1 VALGLSAAAPA
12 ADSSEPI
19 VSFRKITKRFGATLA
34 VDNVDLDISAGE
46 IHALLGANGA
56 GKSTLI
62 KLLAGIHQPDAGEIY
77 LKGRPI
83 QRRRSER
90 LPIAFIH
97 QDLGLVDWMT
107 VAENIALVSGYS
119 RRGGLI
125 DWARTTEASARAL
138 GVLGSEIPPDTQV
151 ARLSQP
157 DKALVAIARALAVGA
172 DLVVLDE
179 PTASLPESDV
189 ARLFRVLRRLRA
201 HGAAMIY
208 VSHRLDEVFRLADR
222 VTVLR
227 DGKKVHSSPVRETSP
242 AELVLLIVGRPPA
255 ELFVKPEAPT
265 RQPLLQVHDICV
277 GGIGPVSLDIAGG
290 EILALT
296 GLRGAGQD
304 VIGRAIAGIERIS
317 SGNIEFSGR
326 PLTLTSP
333 GDAVAQGIRFVSSK
347 RHEEGLAP
355 RLTVKENLFLN
366 PAASHRRIQDFESRS
381 HESERARRLAVKFA
395 VRPPDPDRLIG
406 TLSGGNQQKV
416 LLARSL
422 GLGSKLLVLEEPT
435 QGVDIGAKAEI
446 YQIIVDSLDESNAV
460 LLVSSDLE
468 EVAGVAT
475 RALIFNREAAAV
487 ELQHNE
493 MSLSRLT
500 QLVTGAEVS
509 SSKAQS

>member
-1 VALGLSAAAPA
+1 LGLNAPA
-12 ADSSEPI
+12 PTADSAEPI

-34 VDNVDLDISAGE
+34 VDNVDLDIAPGE

-62 KLLAGIHQPDAGEIY
+62 KLLAGIHQPDSGEIY
-77 LKGRPI
+77 LKGRTL
-83 QRRRSER
+83 QRRVSER

-119 RRGGLI
+119 RRAGLI
-125 DWARTTEASARAL
+125 AWAKTTEQSARAL
-138 GVLGSEIPPDTQV
+138 GVLGSEIPPETQV

-172 DLVVLDE
+172 DVVVLDE
-179 PTASLPESDV
+179 PTASLPEVDV
-189 ARLFRVLRRLRA
+189 SRLFRVLRRLRA
-201 HGAAMIY
+201 HGVAMIY

-227 DGKKVHSSPVRETSP
+227 DGKKVHTSPVHQTNP

-255 ELFVKPEAPT
+255 ELFIKPELQT
-265 RQPLLQVHDICV
+265 RQPLLEARDICV
-277 GGIGPVSLDIAGG
+277 GRIGPVSVRIAGG

-304 VIGRAIAGIERIS
+304 MIGRALCGIERIS
-317 SGNIEFSGR
+317 SGTIEFSGR
-326 PLTLTSP
+326 PLNLTGP
-333 GDAVAQGIRFVSSK
+333 RDAVAHGIRFVSSK

-366 PAASHRRIQDFESRS
+366 PAAGHRRIQDFESRG
-381 HESERARRLAVKFA
+381 HESERARRLAVKFG

-446 YQIIVDSLDESNAV
+446 YQIIVDSLDESSAV

-468 EVAGVAT
+468 EVAGIAT
-475 RALIFNREAAAV
+475 RALIFNREAVAV
-487 ELQHNE
+487 ELRRNE

-500 QLVTGAEVS
+500 QLVTGADAS
-509 SSKAQS
+509 ATTTQS

>member
-1 VALGLSAAAPA
+1 MGLNATAPG
-12 ADSSEPI
+12 ADSAEPI
-19 VSFRKITKRFGATLA
+19 VSFRKISKRFGATLA
-34 VDNVDLDISAGE
+34 VDNVDLDIAPGE

-77 LKGRPI
+77 LKGRPL
-83 QRRRSER
+83 QRRLSER

-119 RRGGLI
+119 RRVGLI
-125 DWARTTEASARAL
+125 DWAKTTEHSAEAL

-157 DKALVAIARALAVGA
+157 DKALVAIARALAVGT
-172 DLVVLDE
+172 DVVVLDE
-179 PTASLPESDV
+179 PTASLPEGDV
-189 ARLFRVLRRLRA
+189 SRLFRVLRRLRA
-201 HGAAMIY
+201 HGVAMIY

-227 DGKKVHSSPVRETSP
+227 DGKKVHSSPVKETNP

-265 RQPLLQVHDICV
+265 RQPLLEARDIYV
-277 GGIGPVSLDIAGG
+277 GGIGPVSLRIAGG

-304 VIGRAIAGIERIS
+304 VIGRALCGIERIS
-317 SGNIEFSGR
+317 SGTIEFSGR
-326 PLTLTSP
+326 PLELTGP
-333 GDAVAQGIRFVSSK
+333 GDAVAHGIRFVSSK

-366 PAASHRRIQDFESRS
+366 PAAGHRRIQDFESRT
-381 HESERARRLAVKFA
+381 HESARARRLAVKFA

-468 EVAGVAT
+468 EVAGIAT

-487 ELQHNE
+487 ELRRNE
-493 MSLSRLT
+493 LSLSRLT
-500 QLVTGAEVS
+500 QLVTGADAS
-509 SSKAQS
+509 ATTAQS